1 MTTIR
6 WFVWVG
12 VLLAAASARAQGSRE
27 RIEAARQLVAAGK
40 FKEAL
45 AEAEALGRQPG
56 NDRATVVAA
65 YELSGLAYGGLKQ
78 VPKAKLAF
86 QRLLTLE
93 PNFKLKGKVPPKAA
107 AAFKEAKKWVA
118 QRGGGL
124 KAEQLTPE
132 IKDGK
137 VSSVYMSVE
146 GDVTALVKTARVHL
160 RLDAAPWTVKD
171 VPVRP
176 TTTVEAGGKA
186 VQWWVEFLGDND
198 AVLLTLGSQ
207 EEPFVDAVPGA
218 VVPKPVGVAK
228 KDEPKKKEPKKEE
241 PKKVEANKEEPRKA
255 DVAMADAPVA
265 ETKPP
270 LVPQEKAEPAPD
282 LQAKA
287 PKGSGPRI
295 LPWALMGAGVV
306 SVSVGMYFGIASNGA
321 RTQIATAATDPN
333 SGLVTGISRAQAL
346 ELQQRA
352 QTDAVVANA
361 LFGVGAGLVVG
372 GVVAW
377 LVGGN

>member
-12 VLLAAASARAQGSRE
+12 VLLAATSAWAQGSKE
-27 RIEAARQLVAAGK
+27 RIDAARQLVTAGK

-45 AEAEALGRQPG
+45 AEADALGKQPG
-56 NDRATVVAA
+56 NDRDTVVAV

-78 VPKAKLAF
+78 APKAKLAF
-86 QRLLTLE
+86 ERLLTLE
-93 PNFKLKGKVPPKAA
+93 PAFKLKGKVPPKAT
-107 AAFKEAKKWVA
+107 AAFKDAKKWVA

-137 VSSVYMSVE
+137 VSGLYISVE
-146 GDVTALVKTARVHL
+146 GDVTTLLKTARVHL

-171 VPVRP
+171 VPVQP
-176 TTTVEAGGKA
+176 TTTAEAGGK
-186 VQWWVEFLGDND
+186 VVKWWVEFLGDND
-198 AVLLTLGSQ
+198 AVLLVLGSQ

-218 VVPKPVGVAK
+218 VVPKPVGTAK
-228 KDEPKKKEPKKEE
+228 RDEPKKVEPRKDEPKKTE
-241 PKKVEANKEEPRKA
+241 VAKA
-255 DVAMADAPVA
+255 DVPVA
-265 ETKPP
+265 ETKPS
-270 LVPQEKAEPAPD
+270 LVPEEKTEPAPD
-282 LQAKA
+282 LKAKA

-306 SVSVGMYFGIASNGA
+306 SASVGTYFGIASNGA

-333 SGLVTGISRAQAL
+333 NGLVTGISRAQAL
-346 ELQQRA
+346 ELQQKA
-352 QTDAVVANA
+352 QTDAVVANT
-361 LFGVGAGLVVG
+361 LIGVGAGLVVG